1 MAIYEEIGFFSK
13 FFGTAK
19 GSPAE
24 GFAGDYAEP
33 GIDLVQ
39 PGRVG
44 WGEMDMIPGSSG
56 KPGANLFVL
65 MGRIVV
71 HNNMHIQ
78 FLRHVRFPVLEK
90 LQKTPDGDA
99 VS

>member
-1 MAIYEEIGFFSK
+1 
-13 FFGTAK
+13 
-19 GSPAE
+19 
-24 GFAGDYAEP
+24 
-33 GIDLVQ
+33 
-39 PGRVG
+39 
-44 WGEMDMIPGSSG
+44 
-56 KPGANLFVL
+56 